1 MVIFPQFWGEILIY
15 HKAGFDKLSI
25 GRHAWKPESFH
36 QSVHSSDADAYAI
49 ITLKDVSNFI
59 GTKTFSVVNVNLK
72 NQHGDLLI
80 YFGAISRLGMVMLV
94 ISASVNAE
102 NSAKS
107 FDIVLQT
114 QLMNGI

>member
-1 MVIFPQFWGEILIY
+1 MIRVFSLVTLPVFFVRL
-15 HKAGFDKLSI
+15 F
-25 GRHAWKPESFH
+25 GRHAWKPKSFH

-72 NQHGDLLI
+72 NQLGDLLI

>member
-114 QLMNGI
+114 QLMNGT